1 MEFQERYRYS
11 FFFLKNKMEILELE
25 IQYLKLFDGIISR
38 LDTIIESIIK
48 LKDRSLE
55 IIQIYIH
62 GERNLNKV
70 TMTHGIISSDP
81 KYMKLDSQKAK
92 R

>member
-1 MEFQERYRYS
+1 
-11 FFFLKNKMEILELE
+11 MEILELE

-62 GERNLNKV
+62 GEKE
-70 TMTHGIISSDP
+70 I
-81 KYMKLDSQKAK
+81 
-92 R
+92 

>member
-1 MEFQERYRYS
+1 MEFQERYRL

-62 GERNLNKV
+62 GEKE
-70 TMTHGIISSDP
+70 I
-81 KYMKLDSQKAK
+81 
-92 R
+92 

>member
-1 MEFQERYRYS
+1 MEFQERYRY

-62 GERNLNKV
+62 GEKE
-70 TMTHGIISSDP
+70 I
-81 KYMKLDSQKAK
+81 
-92 R
+92 